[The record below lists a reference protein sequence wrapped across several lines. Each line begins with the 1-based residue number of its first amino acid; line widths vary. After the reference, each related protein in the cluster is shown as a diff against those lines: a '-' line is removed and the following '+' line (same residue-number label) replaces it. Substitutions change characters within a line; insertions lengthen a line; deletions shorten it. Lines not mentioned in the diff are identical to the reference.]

1 MISVKAKRK
10 KEKLVCISLEG
21 HSDYSEEGSDIVCSA
36 ATAISC
42 SVGDGIL
49 TVLNIQADCSAEE
62 GYININIEDNS
73 PEEID
78 RCQVLMETLL
88 LGLKNIQ
95 SNYGGYIKVHEEE
108 V

>member
-1 MISVKAKRK
+1 MIRVKSIRK
-10 KEKLVCISLEG
+10 KQKIVCISLEG
-21 HSDYSEEGSDIVCSA
+21 HSGYSEEGSDIVCSA
-36 ATAISC
+36 VTTISC
-42 SVGDGIL
+42 AIGDGIL
-49 TVLNIQADCSAEE
+49 NVLNIKANCLAKE
-62 GYININIEDNS
+62 GCIHIDIENNS

-88 LGLKNIQ
+88 LGLKNIE